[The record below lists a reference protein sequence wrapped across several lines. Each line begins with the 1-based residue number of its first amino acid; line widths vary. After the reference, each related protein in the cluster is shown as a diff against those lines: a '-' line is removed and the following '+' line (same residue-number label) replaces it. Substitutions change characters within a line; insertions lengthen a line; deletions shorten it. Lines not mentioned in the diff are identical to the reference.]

1 MNRTLKNY
9 CGGSSAALHGARIL
23 AYLKDMSRLLRSVRL
38 ASDRPRYVF
47 QHPVN
52 STRLLLL
59 ALTVSLTA
67 CGFHLRGSQLQDM
80 AFAFKSL
87 YIKTPGETPFVA
99 DLRTALNS
107 NKVAMTS
114 SADAAELV
122 LEVVSEQT
130 NKNILSLSGSGRVQ
144 EFQLIYRVSLRA
156 YDNKQIDWLPPEE
169 IMLTRILA
177 YDDAQILAK
186 EQEEA
191 QLYRD
196 MRADAVG
203 QAIRRLNRAKPQL

>member
-1 MNRTLKNY
+1 MKNSMRTFILL
-9 CGGSSAALHGARIL
+9 AAL
-23 AYLKDMSRLLRSVRL
+23 
-38 ASDRPRYVF
+38 
-47 QHPVN
+47 
-52 STRLLLL
+52 T
-59 ALTVSLTA
+59 LTA

-87 YIKTPGETPFVA
+87 YLKAPAETLFVA
-99 DLRTALNS
+99 ELRTTLNA
-107 NKVAMTS
+107 NKVVMTPTS
-114 SADAAELV
+114 ETAELL

-144 EFQLIYRVSLRA
+144 EYQLIYRVSLRA
-156 YDNKQIDWLPPEE
+156 YDNNQVDWLPPEE

-196 MRADAVG
+196 MRTDAVG

>member
-1 MNRTLKNY
+1 MRTFILL
-9 CGGSSAALHGARIL
+9 AAL
-23 AYLKDMSRLLRSVRL
+23 
-38 ASDRPRYVF
+38 
-47 QHPVN
+47 
-52 STRLLLL
+52 
-59 ALTVSLTA
+59 SLTA
-67 CGFHLRGSQLQDM
+67 CGFHLRGSQVHDM

-87 YIKTPGETPFVA
+87 YLKAPAETPFVT
-99 DLRTALNS
+99 DLRTALSS
-107 NKVAMTS
+107 NKVALTA
-114 SADAAELV
+114 SAEAAELV

-130 NKNILSLSGSGRVQ
+130 NKNILSLSGGGRVR
-144 EFQLIYRVSLRA
+144 EYQLIYRVSLRA

-196 MRADAVG
+196 MRTDAVG
-203 QAIRRLNRAKPQL
+203 QAIRRLNRAKPQP

>member
-1 MNRTLKNY
+1 MKNSMRT
-9 CGGSSAALHGARIL
+9 
-23 AYLKDMSRLLRSVRL
+23 
-38 ASDRPRYVF
+38 F
-47 QHPVN
+47 
-52 STRLLLL
+52 LLL
-59 ALTVSLTA
+59 ATLSLTA

-87 YIKTPGETPFVA
+87 YLKAPAETQFVT
-99 DLRTALNS
+99 DLRIALNA
-107 NKVAMTS
+107 NKVALTPT
-114 SADAAELV
+114 ADTAELV

-144 EFQLIYRVSLRA
+144 EYQLIYRVSLRA
-156 YDNKQIDWLPPEE
+156 YDNKQNDWLPPDE

>member
-1 MNRTLKNY
+1 MKNSMRT
-9 CGGSSAALHGARIL
+9 
-23 AYLKDMSRLLRSVRL
+23 
-38 ASDRPRYVF
+38 F
-47 QHPVN
+47 
-52 STRLLLL
+52 LLL
-59 ALTVSLTA
+59 ATLSLTA

-87 YIKTPGETPFVA
+87 YLKAPAETEFVS
-99 DLRTALNS
+99 DLRASLGS
-107 NKVAMTS
+107 NKVVMMPTS
-114 SADAAELV
+114 EAAELV
-122 LEVVSEQT
+122 LEVVSEQI

-144 EFQLIYRVSLRA
+144 EYQLIYRVSLRA
-156 YDNKQIDWLPPEE
+156 YDNKQNDWLPPDE